1 MKWKKAVFIL
11 FVTLL
16 VLGIGSINVFAMNTG
31 FSTSEMSAKDQQTFL
46 SNIRLSTLS
55 NEPQKG
61 AIACFDVWES
71 GLIAVGTAV
80 AENKYILVYNAA
92 GEFQYGYSFQCNQS
106 FGIQWDNEN
115 IMIYFVRS
123 DVAASFCPD
132 GTPAELKRIENTVE
146 NNSYWDHFVF
156 AEEKTVGNNR
166 YILNNRGLLNVFAFS
181 YSQLLRIDQNGTET
195 LIYDVS
201 KAQTVKAVFIM
212 AAVLIFVAVVVAGIV
227 RQFYKIKRP

>member
-16 VLGIGSINVFAMNTG
+16 VLSIGSLNVFAMNTG
-31 FSTSEMSAKDQQTFL
+31 FSTSEMSTKDQQTFL
-46 SNIRLSTLS
+46 SNIRLSALS

-61 AIACFDVWES
+61 AIACFDVRES

-80 AENKYILVYNAA
+80 AENKYLLVYNAA

-146 NNSYWDHFVF
+146 NNSYWGHFVF

-166 YILNNRGLLNVFAFS
+166 YILNNRGLLNVFASS

-201 KAQTVKAVFIM
+201 KAQTAKAVLIM